1 MILRNALYR
10 DVDSGKT
17 LRVLDVLLEKKCPS
31 VILISVEEETSMP
44 YRRDYEDVL
53 EEIRCG
59 SLQMIE
65 NSVADLPSM
74 NLSAKQAEARDKAW
88 KAIGTFVQ
96 DVPNCYNKKQRNQF
110 IKYKVTE
117 LGVSKMRIYRWLHSY
132 WAGGMTID
140 ALIPRY
146 DKRGSGGE
154 NVTCEGRRAGRKPQY
169 PRDNIG
175 MFIGETEQ
183 EQIRSVVDR
192 FYNKNTKYSYAGCYK
207 VLLEEYYTD
216 EAGKLLSSYPTYAQF
231 HYHAIKYLNLETRV
245 GEKKYA
251 QNFRGL
257 SGRGASIITGPG
269 MLAQM
274 DSTILDVSLVLPH
287 DESKV
292 IGRPTLY
299 LLVDVFSHL
308 IMAYHLTM
316 EHPSFECVKKLLY
329 NCATDKVQFAL
340 KHNVD
345 IKREYWPCACIP
357 RKILTDNGEC
367 RGKTATS
374 IPLNVGIELLN
385 TSSYRPDMKGLV
397 ERTFGLINSRIR
409 QWVPGAVQPNAA
421 ERGVPDYRMNSCL
434 TLAEVHKILINCI
447 VAENRRTLGDYP
459 EDADDLRGSG
469 IRPQPAEIWKWGLVN
484 RGNVDMS
491 RSPEELRFLLLPQ
504 AEARVTEKG
513 IRFKGVY
520 YTCQTAIKDNWFSIA
535 RQKGIWPVTIT
546 YDPNCLDTIYVHKT
560 ESKTLEE
567 CERNECDK
575 NKFLGYSEVEI
586 DEANNQFR
594 ALSMAAKEDSLQ
606 SQVNAQRN
614 IRAIA
619 NEAEKR
625 NGKARKEVVNIRDN
639 RKKAQAIER
648 EAESENRES
657 IAGLLDV
664 NQQDIARTVLT
675 RLPINEDKSLTMVQN
690 ETRPQNGKKR
700 YVELWGS
707 PDDEI

>member
-1 MILRNALYR
+1 MIQRNALYR
-10 DVDSGKT
+10 DVDSGDT
-17 LRVLDVLLEKKCPS
+17 VRVLDVLLEKKSPS
-31 VILISVEEETSMP
+31 VVLISVKEETSMP
-44 YRRDYEDVL
+44 YGRDYEDVL
-53 EEIRCG
+53 EEIKSG

-65 NSVADLPSM
+65 NSGADLPAM
-74 NLSAKQAEARDKAW
+74 NLSAKQVEARDKAW
-88 KAIGTFVQ
+88 KAIGTFVC
-96 DVPNCYNKKQRNQF
+96 DTPDCYNKKQRNQF
-110 IKYKVTE
+110 IKYKVKE

-169 PRDNIG
+169 PRENIG
-175 MFIGETEQ
+175 MFIGDTEQ
-183 EQIRSVVDR
+183 KQIRSVVDR

-216 EAGKLLSSYPTYAQF
+216 EAGKLSSAYPTYAQF
-231 HYHAIKYLNLETRV
+231 HYHAIKYLNLEARV

-251 QNFRGL
+251 QNFRAL
-257 SGRGASIITGPG
+257 PGRGASIIIGPG
-269 MLAQM
+269 SLAQM

-316 EHPSFECVKKLLY
+316 EHASFECVKKLLY
-329 NCATDKVQFAL
+329 NCATDKVSFAL
-340 KHNVD
+340 EHDVNID
-345 IKREYWPCACIP
+345 REDWPCACIP

-374 IPLNVGIELLN
+374 IPFNVGIELLN
-385 TSSYRPDMKGLV
+385 ASPYRPDMKGLV
-397 ERTFGLINSRIR
+397 ERTFGLINSAIR
-409 QWVPGAVQPNAA
+409 QWVPGAVQPNAS
-421 ERGVPDYRMNSCL
+421 ERGVPDYRMKSCL
-434 TLAEVHKILINCI
+434 TLSEIHKILINCI

-459 EDADDLRGSG
+459 ADADDLRYSG
-469 IRPQPAEIWKWGLVN
+469 IKPQPVEIWEWGLLN

-491 RSPEELRFLLLPQ
+491 RSPEELRFQLLPQ
-504 AEARVTEKG
+504 AEARVTERG

-520 YTCQTAIKDNWFSIA
+520 YTCQTAVKDNWFSIA
-535 RQKGIWPVTIT
+535 RQKGTWAVKIT

-560 ESKTLEE
+560 ESKSLEE

-575 NKFLGYSEVEI
+575 NKFLGYSEIEI

-594 ALSMAAKEDSLQ
+594 ALSTAAKEDSLQ

-614 IRAIA
+614 IRAVA

-625 NGKARKEVVNIRDN
+625 NGKEKKAVVNIRDN
-639 RKKAQAIER
+639 RKRAQAIER
-648 EAESENRES
+648 KAESEKRES
-657 IAGLLDV
+657 IAGLTGV
-664 NQQDIARTVLT
+664 NQQDIARTIPTQPPV
-675 RLPINEDKSLTMVQN
+675 NEDKGLTIVEN
-690 ETRPQNGKKR
+690 EARPRTGKKR